1 MTIFIANCYAH
12 SNKREYIDDASFY
25 STSNGL
31 RLDCVANKALLNVA
45 FFSQLFFASCYLH
58 GGLLQP
64 FFPQRPNQ
72 SKMKTESPFESK

>member
-1 MTIFIANCYAH
+1 MTIFIGNCYAH

-25 STSNGL
+25 TTVAGL

-58 GGLLQP
+58 GGLLQS
-64 FFPQRPNQ
+64 FFPLRPNQ
-72 SKMKTESPFESK
+72 SKMLLQTSFEI